1 MNLSFVALTVNGE
14 LVAPIVNGELVARVV
29 KSDVDRMTRN
39 WENTCCICKYKPMNC
54 TAVTL
59 VPKVA
64 NACKVKDFRPI
75 VCCSVMYNIISK
87 ILTNRLQDVIGE
99 VVCDAQSGFYS

>member
-39 WENTCCICKYKPMNC
+39 WENTYCICNRAK
-54 TAVTL
+54 TL
-59 VPKVA
+59 VWWP
-64 NACKVKDFRPI
+64 
-75 VCCSVMYNIISK
+75 
-87 ILTNRLQDVIGE
+87 
-99 VVCDAQSGFYS
+99 